1 MIEFELARQQLM
13 AQAKPLAPI
22 QHVALVD
29 ALGGVLAEDV
39 VSAIDVPPADNSA
52 VDGYA
57 FALVSREQAQ
67 GEFSVSQRVAAGQ
80 VAGAL
85 VKGSAARI
93 FTGAAVPQGADVVVM
108 QEDVR
113 VGGERVFV
121 SADVSLSTG
130 QNIRRRGQDVQAGD
144 VIVSRGEKLTPW
156 HLGLL
161 ASVGIDRVT
170 VFRPLRI
177 GVLSTGDELQEPGEA
192 AQAGKIFNSN
202 RYLMLALIRACGF
215 EPMDGGTVADTAAE
229 TEAALSRMAEQVD
242 VVVTSGGVSV
252 GEEDHVRAAVE
263 KLGAIALWKI
273 AIKPG
278 KPFAFGNLGAAL
290 FAGLPGN
297 PSAVLVTFLVLLK
310 PFLDRCQGRVSR
322 DPVTRLLRCAFS
334 VKPGRRQE
342 YLRVQLSEDSHGA
355 CLVLHPNQS
364 SGMLSSACWADG
376 LAVLAPSTGINVGD
390 LLPFLSFEELLR

>member
-1 MIEFELARQQLM
+1 MIEFTLACQQLM
-13 AQAKPLAPI
+13 AQAAQLAAP
-22 QHVALVD
+22 QQVALTD
-29 ALGGVLAEDV
+29 ALGMVLAEDV
-39 VSAIDVPPADNSA
+39 VSTIDVPPVDNSA

-57 FALVSREQAQ
+57 FALAARAPVQH
-67 GEFSVSQRVAAGQ
+67 GLVVSQRVAAGQ
-80 VAGAL
+80 VPDAL
-85 VKGSAARI
+85 VNGTAARV
-93 FTGAAVPQGADVVVM
+93 FTGAAVPLGADVVVM
-108 QEDVR
+108 QEDVSVR
-113 VGGERVFV
+113 DERVV
-121 SADVSLSTG
+121 LAEGAALTTG
-130 QNIRRRGQDVQAGD
+130 QNIRRRGQDIQAGE
-144 VIVSRGEKLTPW
+144 VILSCGEKLTPW

-161 ASVGIDRVT
+161 ASVGIGCVT

-177 GVLSTGDELQEPGEA
+177 GVLSTGDELLEPGESV
-192 AQAGKIFNSN
+192 QPGKIFNSN
-202 RYLMLALIRACGF
+202 RYLMLGLIRACGF
-215 EPMDGGTVADTAAE
+215 VAIDGGTVADTAKA
-229 TEAALSRMAEQVD
+229 TQAALSRMAEQAD

-263 KLGAIALWKI
+263 ALGSITLWKI

-278 KPFAFGNLGAAL
+278 KPFAFGHLGDAR

-322 DPVTRLLRCAFS
+322 HPVSRLLRCAFS

-342 YLRVQLSEDSHGA
+342 YLRVQLIDDADGA

-376 LAVLAPSTGINVGD
+376 LAVLVPGVAINVGD
-390 LLPFLSFEELLR
+390 TLPFLSFEELLR